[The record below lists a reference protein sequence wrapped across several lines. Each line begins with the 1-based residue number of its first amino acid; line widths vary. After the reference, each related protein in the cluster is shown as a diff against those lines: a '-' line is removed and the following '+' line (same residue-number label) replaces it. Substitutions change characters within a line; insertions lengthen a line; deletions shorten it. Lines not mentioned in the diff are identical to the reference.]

1 MTEKGSTAEHTALLS
16 EIRKQFG
23 REPGLC
29 IHLNARGTMRTVRGV
44 SQFIA
49 SPGLG
54 TGSLDLVCM
63 LTLELP
69 GGKKAAQWVEVDAKT
84 GNAQPSKEQRMRI
97 SLVRSLGGFACT
109 VRSVEE
115 FGAAIQR
122 ARDGQH
128 S

>member
-49 SPGLG
+49 TPGLG

-63 LTLELP
+63 LRVELA
-69 GGKKAAQWVEVDAKT
+69 GRTFAQWVEVDAKT
-84 GNAQPSKEQRMRI
+84 GNAQPSKEQRLRI

-115 FGAAIQR
+115 FGAALQR